1 MSKKKKFK
9 NVWDLS
15 VDEQM
20 KSTDDIFSLGKVK
33 NAPLDENGLTSDLA
47 AKIFCDITGNKYV
60 EPKDEKSTMKQ
71 DIKQYDSSLNAVTI
85 DPWNEIQ
92 STNDDTD
99 SLKFNFIKELDRVIV
114 DDHISPTTLSLK
126 YINLTEINFCEDDYD
141 VDEIGSIIND
151 MYFYIITCKHPFA
164 VIDNK
169 RFENDI
175 KKFKSINTDRFII
188 VSVDYY
194 YLLYLIDEESKNKF
208 LDIPEIYNMDDK
220 RMLQFMITMC
230 YNAGATQNIFFNDDI
245 DYIRSYKEY
254 CDRLDRY
261 QLYMHLIE
269 TDKNTVMN
277 DEDDEINIPI
287 IDAAYLQRNV
297 RETLMTLTDEDDYDD
312 EDDDELV
319 ESDINTVVNNVS
331 NTTVVQNNLNVNTE
345 DFSNLLDDVAEEKID
360 TTTIIDDKSDNSSF
374 NAGVIPVIKKH

>member
-141 VDEIGSIIND
+141 ADEIGSIIND

-277 DEDDEINIPI
+277 NEDDEINIPI